1 VESLLDDYELFIT
14 ESMSSMALE
23 LAASGAR
30 VCVYLPQSS
39 LNFSPLASLPNFTSY
54 FHDDES
60 LSKLLKEPVTGL
72 EVSELLEV
80 VNSRQSWER
89 IIERLVD
96 YE

>member
-1 VESLLDDYELFIT
+1 
-14 ESMSSMALE
+14 
-23 LAASGAR
+23 
-30 VCVYLPQSS
+30 VYLPQSS

-60 LSKLLKEPVTGL
+60 LSKILEDPVAGL

-80 VNSRQSWER
+80 VNSRQPWEQ
-89 IIERLVD
+89 IVERLSD